1 MTSKKALRILEYLT
15 RVNPAKLQPYFR
27 DREVASDKVVSG
39 PIAIRLDGVNFG
51 KVLKDFRKPR
61 DIRVHEALIGAGMVL
76 MERFNA
82 LIAYVASDEINL
94 ILKDV
99 PYSGRVFK
107 LVSVSASVASAHTS
121 LSLGMPLYFDSRVVK
136 LEKIREAV
144 TYLVYRSRV
153 CSNNYISQ
161 LFHNLTEN
169 KQVTPSAREMLTAI
183 IEHRVLDRAGD
194 WEVLGSCMY
203 WGQRIKYGVNPITGE
218 KELVVRRR
226 LTIRDGIAECIS
238 YLARLRN

>member
-1 MTSKKALRILEYLT
+1 MTSKKALRTLEYLT

-27 DREVASDKVVSG
+27 DREVASDKVILG
-39 PIAIRLDGVNFG
+39 PIAVRLDGVNFG
-51 KVLKDFRKPR
+51 KVLKNFRKPR
-61 DIRVHEALIGAGMVL
+61 DIRVHEALMGAGMAL

-82 LIAYVASDEINL
+82 LVAYVASDEINL

-107 LVSVSASVASAHTS
+107 LVSVSASIASAHTS
-121 LSLGMPLYFDSRVVK
+121 LSLGKPLYFDSRVVK
-136 LEKIREAV
+136 LEGIGEAI

-161 LFHNLTEN
+161 LFHNLAEN

-183 IEHRVLDRAGD
+183 IEHRVLDRVSD
-194 WEVLGSCMY
+194 WEVLGSCIY
-203 WGQRIKYGVNPITGE
+203 WGQRIKYGVNLITGE
-218 KELVVRRR
+218 KELVVRRKMI
-226 LTIRDGIAECIS
+226 IRDGIAECVS
-238 YLARLRN
+238 HLARLRN